1 MSDVAEA
8 VINHMV
14 DPVNTLSGVVL
25 ILPLPPCQGESKQQT
40 PHPRFAPL

>member
-14 DPVNTLSGVVL
+14 DPVNTLSGGIL
-25 ILPLPPCQGESKQQT
+25 ILPLPPHQCESKQQM